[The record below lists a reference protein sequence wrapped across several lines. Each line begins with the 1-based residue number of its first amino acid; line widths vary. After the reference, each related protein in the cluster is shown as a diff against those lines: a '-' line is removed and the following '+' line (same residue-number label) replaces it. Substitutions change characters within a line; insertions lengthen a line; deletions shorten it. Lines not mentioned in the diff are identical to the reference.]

1 MLLSVSPLCL
11 LRYRSKK
18 KAFDR
23 YSARVA
29 EKGDTSMADELERIK
44 KFASVVRVLCHTQ
57 IRLLKLRQKKAHLC
71 EIQVNGGKSV
81 AEKVDWARS
90 LLERTVSVDS
100 VFAQNEMIDCLGV
113 TKGRGYTGVVSRWGV
128 ARLPRKTHRGLRKV
142 ACIGAWHPA
151 RVRFTVARAGQ
162 HGYHHRTEINKKI
175 YRIGKASRPG
185 SPPEDSGKQQQQQGQ
200 QAQQQPAAGDGKKA
214 VEWNASTAFD
224 LTQKHITPLG
234 GFPHY
239 GEVNEDYVM
248 IKGAVV
254 GVKKRVITLR
264 KSLVPQV
271 RRAAL
276 EEIALKFIDTAS
288 KFGHGRFQ
296 TREEKAAFFGP
307 LKSRPGQQQDAAA
320 AKSPSAAAS
329 ATTVPAAEGGEEKTA
344 ADTSSS

>member
-1 MLLSVSPLCL
+1 MWCEEPWNASLIAAILRRASLRCVCLC
-11 LRYRSKK
+11 RYRSKK
-18 KAFDR
+18 KAFHHYAAR
-23 YSARVA
+23 SASDAGSV
-29 EKGDTSMADELERIK
+29 TSQLDRIK
-44 KFASVVRVLCHTQ
+44 KHASVVRVLCHTQ
-57 IRLLKLRQKKAHLC
+57 IRLVKLRQKKAHLC

-81 AEKVDWARS
+81 AEKVDWART
-90 LLERTVSVDS
+90 LFERKVPIDTVFS
-100 VFAQNEMIDCLGV
+100 QNEMIDCLGV

-151 RVRFTVARAGQ
+151 RVRYTVARAGQ

-185 SPPEDSGKQQQQQGQ
+185 GSKEP
-200 QAQQQPAAGDGKKA
+200 
-214 VEWNASTAFD
+214 VTHWNAATAAD

-264 KSLVPQV
+264 KSLIPQV

-276 EEIALKFIDTAS
+276 EEIELKFIDTAS

-296 TREEKAAFFGP
+296 TREEKSQFFGP
-307 LKSRPGQQQDAAA
+307 LKRGQTHENQNRPQ
-320 AKSPSAAAS
+320 S
-329 ATTVPAAEGGEEKTA
+329 EENKEPVT
-344 ADTSSS
+344 DEQKV

>member
-1 MLLSVSPLCL
+1 M
-11 LRYRSKK
+11 
-18 KAFDR
+18 
-23 YSARVA
+23 
-29 EKGDTSMADELERIK
+29 
-44 KFASVVRVLCHTQ
+44 RVLCHTQ
-57 IRLLKLRQKKAHLC
+57 IRLIKLRQKKAHLC
-71 EIQVNGGKSV
+71 EIQVNGGKTV
-81 AEKVDWARS
+81 AEKVDWART
-90 LLERTVSVDS
+90 LFERKVPIDTVFS
-100 VFAQNEMIDCLGV
+100 QNEMIDCLGV

-151 RVRFTVARAGQ
+151 RVRYTVARAGQ

-185 SPPEDSGKQQQQQGQ
+185 R
-200 QAQQQPAAGDGKKA
+200 DGSKEP
-214 VEWNASTAFD
+214 VTHWNASTAAD

-264 KSLVPQV
+264 KSLIPQV
-271 RRAAL
+271 KRAAL
-276 EEIALKFIDTAS
+276 EEIELKFIDTAS

-296 TREEKAAFFGP
+296 TQR
-307 LKSRPGQQQDAAA
+307 
-320 AKSPSAAAS
+320 
-329 ATTVPAAEGGEEKTA
+329 
-344 ADTSSS
+344 